1 MNSLFPQQ
9 PQSRLPINTQQSQLL
24 QLVKASKNPGQL
36 FQTMAKNNPQ
46 VQSIMQMIQQTNQT
60 PKELFYQAAQQQG
73 IDPNQI
79 LGMFQ

>member
-1 MNSLFPQQ
+1 M
-9 PQSRLPINTQQSQLL
+9 
-24 QLVKASKNPGQL
+24 VKASKNPGQL

>member
-1 MNSLFPQQ
+1 M
-9 PQSRLPINTQQSQLL
+9 
-24 QLVKASKNPGQL
+24 V
-36 FQTMAKNNPQ
+36 KNNPQ

-60 PKELFYQAAQQQG
+60 PKELFYKTAQQQG

>member
-9 PQSRLPINTQQSQLL
+9 QPRPQINTQQSQLL
-24 QLVKASKNPGQL
+24 QLVKASKDPGQL

-60 PKELFYQAAQQQG
+60 PKELFYKTSQQQG
-73 IDPNQI
+73 IYPNQI
-79 LGMFQ
+79 LGMYQ

>member
-9 PQSRLPINTQQSQLL
+9 QPRPPINTQQSQLL
-24 QLVKASKNPGQL
+24 QLVKASKDPGQL

-60 PKELFYQAAQQQG
+60 PKELFYKTAQQQG